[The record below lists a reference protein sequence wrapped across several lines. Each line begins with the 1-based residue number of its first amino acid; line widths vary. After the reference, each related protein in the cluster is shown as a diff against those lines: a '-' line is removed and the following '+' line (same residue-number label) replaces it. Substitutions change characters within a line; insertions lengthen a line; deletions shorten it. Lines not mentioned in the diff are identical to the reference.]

1 MPSLPATDDGSGRPL
16 TEDLSTGS
24 DDGEDITWDADA
36 AEAGEV
42 PAAAGPASGTPPAGP
57 ASGTRP
63 AGAEP
68 RDGEADAGP
77 EMTGPDGEAEFT
89 EADVAFLS
97 APQEANA
104 TVAANGT
111 VTEDAPGPDAAPA
124 IGESGRWF
132 RPAKAK
138 RKYVPIPPEDQDGS
152 AGLDVAPADPEPGG
166 AVATEEPPE
175 PGTEPAASTPSGLAE
190 AEAEADAEA
199 EAEAD
204 AEAEAEADAD
214 TAAADWASQEPER
227 VSPQEARPAEVST
240 PPYPAAGPATSAPGR
255 APSAAGRVGSAAG
268 RMSALL
274 WPGGAALPSPPE
286 GPVLA

>member
-1 MPSLPATDDGSGRPL
+1 MPDLYFNRVPSLPATDDGSGRPL

-24 DDGEDITWDADA
+24 DDGEDIAWDADT

-42 PAAAGPASGTPPAGP
+42 PAAAEAAEIASGTRPADV

-68 RDGEADAGP
+68 RDGEAGAGP
-77 EMTGPDGEAEFT
+77 EMARPDGEADFT

-111 VTEDAPGPDAAPA
+111 VTEDAPGPDAAAA

-138 RKYVPIPPEDQDGS
+138 KYVPIPPEDQDGS
-152 AGLDVAPADPEPGG
+152 AGLDVAPADPEPG
-166 AVATEEPPE
+166 
-175 PGTEPAASTPSGLAE
+175 
-190 AEAEADAEA
+190 D
-199 EAEAD
+199 
-204 AEAEAEADAD
+204 
-214 TAAADWASQEPER
+214 
-227 VSPQEARPAEVST
+227 
-240 PPYPAAGPATSAPGR
+240 
-255 APSAAGRVGSAAG
+255 AGRRRPRRDGGARGTG
-268 RMSALL
+268 RGGHGEHAI
-274 WPGGAALPSPPE
+274 WPG
-286 GPVLA
+286 